1 LGSLTAHLL
10 EPGDHGRLGFHPRCP
25 VCRKERVFGSLSSE
39 PLVSRRVQAA
49 LATGVLALSVAAPG
63 AAAAAGPDR
72 QREGA
77 AAPEQLPGDIDAP
90 DFDPGGDTALPF
102 EVAPSPTSPVVG
114 GGSQDSGEGP
124 PVESDPVVDP
134 DAHLLAPTTP
144 ATQAPPT
151 ETDAPVP
158 PAEAAPAVPPAETAP
173 TVPPAEVAPGSPPPR
188 AEERVTIEA
197 PSGNAEIPTPRT
209 APDAA
214 PKSAPEPKQEE
225 SDRRRRHTSA
235 TSAPAEAPQAPT
247 LAVPQSPAAPAPLP
261 AAAVAEAVP
270 VVQASASTEASQP
283 PLPETAR
290 WHVVEPGESL
300 WSIARR
306 LLGPDASPGR
316 IAREVDRLWELN
328 RDRIGTGDPDMLMVG
343 AKLRLR

>member
-25 VCRKERVFGSLSSE
+25 ACRKERLFGSLSSE

-63 AAAAAGPDR
+63 AAAAAVPDR

-77 AAPEQLPGDIDAP
+77 AAPQQLRGDIDAP
-90 DFDPGGDTALPF
+90 DFDPGGETALPF

-114 GGSQDSGEGP
+114 GGSQDSGDGP

-134 DAHLLAPTTP
+134 DARLLAPTTP
-144 ATQAPPT
+144 ATQPPAT

-158 PAEAAPAVPPAETAP
+158 PAE
-173 TVPPAEVAPGSPPPR
+173 VAPGSPAPP
-188 AEERVTIEA
+188 AGERVTIET
-197 PSGNAEIPTPRT
+197 PPGNAETPNPRT

-214 PKSAPEPKQEE
+214 TKSEPESKQQE
-225 SDRRRRHTSA
+225 SDRRRRHASETSA
-235 TSAPAEAPQAPT
+235 QAEAPQAPT
-247 LAVPQSPAAPAPLP
+247 IHVPQSSAPAAPLP
-261 AAAVAEAVP
+261 AAAGAEEVP
-270 VVQASASTEASQP
+270 VVEASAPSDASQP

-290 WHVVEPGESL
+290 WHVVEAGESL
-300 WSIARR
+300 WSIATR

-328 RDRIGTGDPDMLMVG
+328 RDRIGTGDPDMLIVG
-343 AKLRLR
+343 VKLRLR

>member
-25 VCRKERVFGSLSSE
+25 ACRRERLFGSLASE
-39 PLVSRRVQAA
+39 PLISRRVQAA

-77 AAPEQLPGDIDAP
+77 ATPEQLRGDDIDAP
-90 DFDPGGDTALPF
+90 DFDPGGETALPF
-102 EVAPSPTSPVVG
+102 EVTPSPTSPVVG
-114 GGSQDSGEGP
+114 GGSQDSGDGP

-144 ATQAPPT
+144 ATQPPTTPATQAPPT
-151 ETDAPVP
+151 EPDAP
-158 PAEAAPAVPPAETAP
+158 
-173 TVPPAEVAPGSPPPR
+173 VPPAEVAPGSPAPP
-188 AEERVTIEA
+188 AGQRVTIEA
-197 PSGNAEIPTPRT
+197 PPGGPEVPTSRT

-214 PKSAPEPKQEE
+214 PKSAPEPKREG
-225 SDRRRRHTSA
+225 SDRRRRPASA
-235 TSAPAEAPQAPT
+235 TSAPAEQPRAPT
-247 LAVPQSPAAPAPLP
+247 ADVPQRPAPAAPLP
-261 AAAVAEAVP
+261 AAAVAETVLVA
-270 VVQASASTEASQP
+270 QASAPSEASES
-283 PLPETAR
+283 PLPDTAR

-306 LLGPDASPGR
+306 LLGPDASPAR

-328 RDRIGTGDPDMLMVG
+328 RDRIGTGDPDVLMVG
-343 AKLRLR
+343 ARLRLR

>member
-25 VCRKERVFGSLSSE
+25 VCRKERLFDSLSSE

-77 AAPEQLPGDIDAP
+77 AAPVQLRGDIDAP

-114 GGSQDSGEGP
+114 GGSQDSGDGP

-134 DAHLLAPTTP
+134 DARLLAPTTP

-158 PAEAAPAVPPAETAP
+158 PAEVAPAVPPAESAP
-173 TVPPAEVAPGSPPPR
+173 GPPAPR
-188 AEERVTIEA
+188 AGERGTIEA
-197 PSGNAEIPTPRT
+197 PPGNAEIRT
-209 APDAA
+209 APDAT

-225 SDRRRRHTSA
+225 SDRRRRDTSE
-235 TSAPAEAPQAPT
+235 TSAPAEPPQAPT
-247 LAVPQSPAAPAPLP
+247 IHVPQSSAPAAPLP
-261 AAAVAEAVP
+261 AAAVAETAP
-270 VVQASASTEASQP
+270 VVQATAPSEASQP

-290 WHVVEPGESL
+290 WHVVEAGESL

-343 AKLRLR
+343 VKLRLR

>member
-25 VCRKERVFGSLSSE
+25 VCRKERVFDSLSSE

-49 LATGVLALSVAAPG
+49 LATGVLALTVAAPG
-63 AAAAAGPDR
+63 AAAAAVPDR

-77 AAPEQLPGDIDAP
+77 AAPEQLRGDIDAP
-90 DFDPGGDTALPF
+90 DFDPGGGTALPF
-102 EVAPSPTSPVVG
+102 EVAPSPTSPVAG
-114 GGSQDSGEGP
+114 GGSQDTGDGP

-134 DAHLLAPTTP
+134 DARLLAPTTP

-158 PAEAAPAVPPAETAP
+158 PAEVAPAVPPAKTAP
-173 TVPPAEVAPGSPPPR
+173 GTPAPPAG
-188 AEERVTIEA
+188 ERVTIEA
-197 PSGNAEIPTPRT
+197 PPGDPEIRN

-214 PKSAPEPKQEE
+214 PKSELEPKQDE
-225 SDRRRRHTSA
+225 SDRGRRHTSA

-247 LAVPQSPAAPAPLP
+247 IDVPQSSAPAAPLP
-261 AAAVAEAVP
+261 AAAGAETVP
-270 VVQASASTEASQP
+270 VVQASAPSEASQP

-316 IAREVDRLWELN
+316 IAREVDHLWELN

-343 AKLRLR
+343 VRLRLR

>member
-25 VCRKERVFGSLSSE
+25 VCRKERLFGSLSSE

-72 QREGA
+72 QWEGA
-77 AAPEQLPGDIDAP
+77 TPPERLRGDIDAP
-90 DFDPGGDTALPF
+90 DFDPGGETALPF
-102 EVAPSPTSPVVG
+102 EVAPSPTSPGVG
-114 GGSQDSGEGP
+114 GGSQDSGDGP
-124 PVESDPVVDP
+124 PVESDPAVDA
-134 DAHLLAPTTP
+134 DARLLAPTTP
-144 ATQAPPT
+144 PTQAPPD

-158 PAEAAPAVPPAETAP
+158 PAEVAPA
-173 TVPPAEVAPGSPPPR
+173 VPPAEVAPGSPAPR
-188 AEERVTIEA
+188 AGERVTIEA
-197 PSGNAEIPTPRT
+197 PGNAETPNPRT

-214 PKSAPEPKQEE
+214 PKSGPKSKQQESE
-225 SDRRRRHTSA
+225 RRRRHTSA
-235 TSAPAEAPQAPT
+235 TSAPAEPPQAPAT
-247 LAVPQSPAAPAPLP
+247 DVPQSSAPAAPLP
-261 AAAVAEAVP
+261 AAAVAETVP
-270 VVQASASTEASQP
+270 VVQASAPSEASQP

>member
-25 VCRKERVFGSLSSE
+25 VCRKERLFGSLSSE

-77 AAPEQLPGDIDAP
+77 AAPEQRRGDIDAP
-90 DFDPGGDTALPF
+90 DFDPGGETALPF

-114 GGSQDSGEGP
+114 GGSQDSGDGP
-124 PVESDPVVDP
+124 PVESDPVVDL
-134 DAHLLAPTTP
+134 DARLLAPTKP
-144 ATQAPPT
+144 ATQPPAT
-151 ETDAPVP
+151 QTDAPVP
-158 PAEAAPAVPPAETAP
+158 PAEVAPA
-173 TVPPAEVAPGSPPPR
+173 VPPAEVAPGSPAPR
-188 AEERVTIEA
+188 AGERVTIEA
-197 PSGNAEIPTPRT
+197 PPGDPEIRSG
-209 APDAA
+209 PDTA
-214 PKSAPEPKQEE
+214 PKSEPESKQPE
-225 SDRRRRHTSA
+225 SDRGRRHTSA
-235 TSAPAEAPQAPT
+235 SSAPAEPPQAPAI
-247 LAVPQSPAAPAPLP
+247 AVPQSSAPAAPLP
-261 AAAVAEAVP
+261 AAAVAETVP
-270 VVQASASTEASQP
+270 VIEASAPSEVSQP

>member
-10 EPGDHGRLGFHPRCP
+10 EPGDHGRLGFHSRCP
-25 VCRKERVFGSLSSE
+25 VCRKERVFGSLASE
-39 PLVSRRVQAA
+39 PLISRRVQAA

-77 AAPEQLPGDIDAP
+77 APPEQLRGDIDAP
-90 DFDPGGDTALPF
+90 DFDPGGETALPF

-114 GGSQDSGEGP
+114 GGSQDSGDGP

-134 DAHLLAPTTP
+134 DARLLAPTTP
-144 ATQAPPT
+144 ATPAPPT

-158 PAEAAPAVPPAETAP
+158 PAEVAPA
-173 TVPPAEVAPGSPPPR
+173 VPPAEVAPGSPAPP
-188 AEERVTIEA
+188 AGERVTTEA
-197 PSGNAEIPTPRT
+197 DTEIRN
-209 APDAA
+209 APDVA
-214 PKSAPEPKQEE
+214 PKSQPKQKQEE
-225 SDRRRRHTSA
+225 SDPTRRHPPA
-235 TSAPAEAPQAPT
+235 TSAPAEPPQAPT
-247 LAVPQSPAAPAPLP
+247 TNVSQSSAPAASLP
-261 AAAVAEAVP
+261 AAAAAEAVP
-270 VVQASASTEASQP
+270 VVQASAPAEASQS

-300 WSIARR
+300 WSIAMR
-306 LLGPDASPGR
+306 LLGPEASPGR

-328 RDRIGTGDPDMLMVG
+328 RERIGTGDPDMLMVG

>member
-25 VCRKERVFGSLSSE
+25 TCRKERIFSSLSSE

-63 AAAAAGPDR
+63 VAAAAGPDR
-72 QREGA
+72 QQEGA
-77 AAPEQLPGDIDAP
+77 AAPEQLQGDVDAP

-102 EVAPSPTSPVVG
+102 EVAPSPTSPVVA
-114 GGSQDSGEGP
+114 GGSQDSGDGP
-124 PVESDPVVDP
+124 PVESEPLVDP
-134 DAHLLAPTTP
+134 DARLLAPTTP
-144 ATQAPPT
+144 TTQAPPA
-151 ETDAPVP
+151 EADAPVP
-158 PAEAAPAVPPAETAP
+158 PAEVAPAVPPAEVAP
-173 TVPPAEVAPGSPPPR
+173 AVPPAGVAPGSPAPP
-188 AEERVTIEA
+188 AGEMVTIEA
-197 PSGNAEIPTPRT
+197 PPGNAEVRT

-214 PKSAPEPKQEE
+214 PGSEPERKQEE

-235 TSAPAEAPQAPT
+235 TSAPAEAPRAPT
-247 LAVPQSPAAPAPLP
+247 IAVPQSPAPAAPLP
-261 AAAVAEAVP
+261 VAAAAETVP
-270 VVQASASTEASQP
+270 VVQASAPSEASQP
-283 PLPETAR
+283 PLPETTR

-328 RDRIGTGDPDMLMVG
+328 RDRIGTGDPDVLMVG
-343 AKLRLR
+343 ARLRLR

>member
-25 VCRKERVFGSLSSE
+25 ACRKERLFGSLSAE

-77 AAPEQLPGDIDAP
+77 AEPQQLRGDIDAP
-90 DFDPGGDTALPF
+90 DFDPGGETVLPF

-114 GGSQDSGEGP
+114 GGSQDSGDGP
-124 PVESDPVVDP
+124 PVESDPVVDL
-134 DAHLLAPTTP
+134 DARALAPTTP

-158 PAEAAPAVPPAETAP
+158 PAAVAPAVPPADT
-173 TVPPAEVAPGSPPPR
+173 APGSPAPP
-188 AEERVTIEA
+188 AGERVTIEA
-197 PSGNAEIPTPRT
+197 PPGDPEIRSTP
-209 APDAA
+209 DVA
-214 PKSAPEPKQEE
+214 PKSQPEQKQEE
-225 SDRRRRHTSA
+225 SDRTRRQPSA
-235 TSAPAEAPQAPT
+235 TSAPAEPPQAPT
-247 LAVPQSPAAPAPLP
+247 IGVPQSSAPAAPLP
-261 AAAVAEAVP
+261 AAAVADTVP
-270 VVQASASTEASQP
+270 VVEASAPSEAIQP

-343 AKLRLR
+343 AELRLR

>member
-25 VCRKERVFGSLSSE
+25 VCRKERLLGSLSSE
-39 PLVSRRVQAA
+39 PLVSRRVPAA

-63 AAAAAGPDR
+63 AAAAAVPDR

-77 AAPEQLPGDIDAP
+77 APPQQLRGDIDAP
-90 DFDPGGDTALPF
+90 DFDPGGETALPF
-102 EVAPSPTSPVVG
+102 EVAPPTSPVVG
-114 GGSQDSGEGP
+114 GGSQDSGDGP
-124 PVESDPVVDP
+124 PVETDPVVDL
-134 DAHLLAPTTP
+134 DARLLAPTKP
-144 ATQAPPT
+144 ATQPPAT
-151 ETDAPVP
+151 ETEAPVP
-158 PAEAAPAVPPAETAP
+158 PAEVAPAVPPAE
-173 TVPPAEVAPGSPPPR
+173 VPPGSPAPP
-188 AEERVTIEA
+188 AGERVTIEA
-197 PSGNAEIPTPRT
+197 PTGNAETPKHRT

-214 PKSAPEPKQEE
+214 PKSQPEQKKEE

-235 TSAPAEAPQAPT
+235 TSAPAEAPRAPT
-247 LAVPQSPAAPAPLP
+247 IHVPQSSEPAAPLP
-261 AAAVAEAVP
+261 AAAVAETVP
-270 VVQASASTEASQP
+270 VVQASAPSEASQP

-290 WHVVEPGESL
+290 WHVVESGESL

-328 RDRIGTGDPDMLMVG
+328 RDRIGTGNPDMLMVG
-343 AKLRLR
+343 ARLRLR